1 MTKHEKT
8 HKTFI
13 DRKKLFTYAGVSF
26 ILMLLVQV
34 ILYYVSF
41 NSIPDFLKLYGPW
54 IFYLDISVATIA
66 ACLWYYYS
74 YKGFTSCMA
83 SMMIAMTFGMQTGMM
98 IGAVFGAVNGFFIG
112 AMIGM
117 ILGTIIGLITG
128 RSNPSVMGVMQG
140 AMSGVMG
147 GTMGSMITFMMFS
160 DNVLIFMPFYMIIN
174 VGILYGLAQMY
185 YDEVIKDNNEVV
197 KTEIGITEFSLIATV
212 IGTIFTLIMI
222 YAPKSV
228 IFG

>member
-1 MTKHEKT
+1 
-8 HKTFI
+8 
-13 DRKKLFTYAGVSF
+13 
-26 ILMLLVQV
+26 
-34 ILYYVSF
+34 
-41 NSIPDFLKLYGPW
+41 
-54 IFYLDISVATIA
+54 
-66 ACLWYYYS
+66 
-74 YKGFTSCMA
+74 
-83 SMMIAMTFGMQTGMM
+83 
-98 IGAVFGAVNGFFIG
+98 
-112 AMIGM
+112 MIGM